1 MKPLM
6 LDFIELIIES
16 ALATMSIS
24 LADVFTCILS
34 IAGPV
39 KLPK

>member
-1 MKPLM
+1 MP
-6 LDFIELIIES
+6 DSIELIIES
-16 ALATMSIS
+16 VLVTIFIN
-24 LADVFTCILS
+24 LTDVSTYILS